1 MADPSRGLPSP
12 QRAQPS
18 THVAAG
24 APRPIGADPGRCSC
38 HSGSCMCTTH
48 TCPRHL
54 ARISRT
60 APPTCALCSAS
71 IKILGVGTTLA
82 TGKLSPQAPEPFRVE
97 PGWAEPAP
105 GGGAWIGANGVRRR
119 RSLEMGGAK
128 GERGRGPDAGPG
140 FSSGILGSGVGTRK
154 GGRT

>member
-1 MADPSRGLPSP
+1 MVHMCTLMGVQAAGRKTLTDPSPGLPSP
-12 QRAQPS
+12 QGVQPS
-18 THVAAG
+18 TPVAAG
-24 APRPIGADPGRCSC
+24 APRPIGAAPGRCSC

-48 TCPRHL
+48 TCPRHP

-97 PGWAEPAP
+97 PGWAEPGP
-105 GGGAWIGANGVRRR
+105 GGGAWIGANGGQTEEELGDGWGQRGEGAWPRR
-119 RSLEMGGAK
+119 RSRL
-128 GERGRGPDAGPG
+128 
-140 FSSGILGSGVGTRK
+140 
-154 GGRT
+154 